1 MSTSAELTVAE
12 FNRVAAGCRR
22 WSKRSL
28 DVARAL
34 LVEDQ
39 RPVDVANSFDMT
51 AQQAVVIR
59 ARFRDRVRLAGVK
72 KVSAT
77 SFMAAEKPQS
87 EAVLLP
93 FKPDLQKL
101 KRANYSPEQMLEFLE
116 RNEIK
121 TDLATLVNF
130 MEGIGDANSRSRK

>member
-1 MSTSAELTVAE
+1 MTTSAELKLAE
-12 FNRVAAGCRR
+12 FNRVAAECRR

-34 LVEDQ
+34 LVEDL
-39 RPVDVANSFDMT
+39 RPVDVANKFGMT
-51 AQQAVVIR
+51 AQQAIVIR
-59 ARFRDRVRLAGVK
+59 TRFRDRVRLAGIK

-87 EAVLLP
+87 EAALLP
-93 FKPDLQKL
+93 FKTDLQKL

-121 TDLATLVNF
+121 TDLDTLVHF
-130 MEGIGDANSRSRK
+130 MEGVGDANSRSRK